1 VKSRRRF
8 GAVAAFVF
16 AVTVSGGCAGSNDD
30 GLTVFGASSLAQV
43 LPAVDRAPTYQFAAS
58 DTLAL
63 QIREGA
69 TVDVFAAA
77 NETLP
82 DELFAAGV
90 VARPQVFAT
99 NRLVILVPTGNP
111 GRVRTVADLGRSG
124 VRFVVAAEGVPVGDY
139 AREAFARIGQPKLI
153 ERAASF
159 EDDARSVVAKVALGE
174 ADAGIAYATD
184 ARAAA
189 DTVTIVELPAR
200 AQPEIRYAVAIVTA
214 ARNGD
219 AARAFVRRLLGPD
232 GRAALTAGGFGV
244 P

>member
-1 VKSRRRF
+1 MRRV
-8 GAVAAFVF
+8 GGLVVALAAVI
-16 AVTVSGGCAGSNDD
+16 TGGCSAGGD
-30 GLTVFGASSLAQV
+30 GLTVFGAASLAEV
-43 LPAVDRAPTYQFAAS
+43 LPTLDGSPAYQFAAS
-58 DTLAL
+58 DTLAV

-69 TVDVFAAA
+69 RADVFAAA
-77 NETLP
+77 NERLP

-90 VARPQVFAT
+90 VARPRVFAT
-99 NRLVILVPTGNP
+99 NRLVILVPTANP
-111 GRVRTVADLGRSG
+111 GRVRAIADLGRPG

-139 AREAFARIGQPKLI
+139 TREAFARVGQPTLV

-159 EDDARSVVAKVALGE
+159 ENDARSVVAKVALGE

-189 DTVTIVELPAR
+189 DTVSLVEMPAR
-200 AQPEIRYAVAIVTA
+200 AQPEIRYAVAVVTA